1 MSIRKMCAEG
11 EDAGEFFGRYT
22 EDQYCDQCLQI
33 VVTMMTRPKDKRE
46 ILIMLSGYS
55 VFVADQHHPV
65 CLSNSIIPVS
75 TPTTT
80 TSESEI
86 RRFSLISCDSM
97 QAARELR
104 LEEQGWNGY
113 RS

>member
-1 MSIRKMCAEG
+1 MDRCWVCSKDILLRIFMSIRKMCAEG

-65 CLSNSIIPVS
+65 CLYIP
-75 TPTTT
+75 
-80 TSESEI
+80 
-86 RRFSLISCDSM
+86 
-97 QAARELR
+97 
-104 LEEQGWNGY
+104 
-113 RS
+113 